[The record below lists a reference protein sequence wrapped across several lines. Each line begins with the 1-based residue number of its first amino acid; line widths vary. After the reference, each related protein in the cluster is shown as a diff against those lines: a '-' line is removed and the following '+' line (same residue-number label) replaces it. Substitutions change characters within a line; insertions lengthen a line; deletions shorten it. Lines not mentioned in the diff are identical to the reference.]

1 MKKAGFV
8 TIIGRPNSGKSTL
21 MNTVCGKKIAI
32 VSHIPQTTRNTI
44 KGIYTKEERQI
55 IFLDTPGIHE
65 SLKTFNKMLTA
76 QAQGAMEEADAIL
89 YIMDVSRP
97 FGKEEEGIIDLLK
110 KAKKPVVIAY
120 NKSDV
125 LTNHTVE
132 NTLIYKDA
140 IADLPHAAEHYIS
153 GLKGKHVEELL
164 TDLAELMPEQEF
176 YYPEGIHTDST
187 IEFQV
192 AEIIREKAMLST
204 YDEVPHAISV
214 EVVDIED
221 DTEKRLTRIQAE
233 IHMERESQKGLIIGK
248 GGSMLKKI
256 GTEARKELEE
266 LFKRKVFL
274 QIQVRVDKNWKQR

>member
-65 SLKTFNKMLTA
+65 SLRAFNQMLTA
-76 QAQGAMEEADAIL
+76 QAQGAMGEADAIL

-110 KAKKPVVIAY
+110 KAKKPVIIAY

-125 LTNHTVE
+125 LTDHTVE

-140 IADLPHAAEHYIS
+140 VKDLPHSAEHYIS

-192 AEIIREKAMLST
+192 AEIIREKAMLAT
-204 YDEVPHAISV
+204 YDEVPHAVSV

-248 GGSMLKKI
+248 GGTMLKKI